1 MIANRTVAVLG
12 PGAVGGSLA
21 VRLSIAGVPI
31 VCIARPDTV
40 GIIALSGIAVESP
53 DGATTIRPQVAEELE
68 RPVGL
73 LLVTVKAPALEEAL
87 ERVAPEAVTEGV
99 VLPLLNG
106 LEHMEVLRRRFP
118 GRVAAGTIS
127 HFQAY
132 RAGRVQIIEATR
144 APVVTMASEELPRGD
159 LDRVA
164 DLLRLGR
171 MEVRVGESER
181 RVLWH
186 KVARISAL
194 AAATAASGRSVGELR
209 TDVDWNQRLQ
219 RAIAE
224 ACAVAEAD
232 GVPLRP
238 AAQWDIIEQMAAETT
253 TSAARDVAAGR
264 RSELDAIVGSVL
276 RVAERHGIPTPT
288 LSALA
293 SSAGLA

>member
-1 MIANRTVAVLG
+1 MQNRTVAVLG
-12 PGAVGGSLA
+12 PGAVGSSLI
-21 VRLSIAGVPI
+21 VRLSLVGVPVI
-31 VCIARPDTV
+31 CVARPETV
-40 GIIALSGIAVESP
+40 GIIALSGISVESP
-53 DGATTIRPQVAEELE
+53 DGAATVRPEVADELE

-87 ERVAPEAVTEGV
+87 QRVDPASVAQGV

-106 LEHMEVLRRRFP
+106 LEHMDVLRERFP

-132 RAGRVQIIEATR
+132 RVGRVQIIEATR
-144 APVVTMASEELPRGD
+144 SPVITMASEEVPRGE
-159 LDRVA
+159 LDYAA
-164 DLLRLGR
+164 DVLRLGR
-171 MEVRVGESER
+171 MDVRVGESER

-186 KVARISAL
+186 KAARISAL

-209 TDVDWNQRLQ
+209 ADADWNQRLQ

-232 GVPLRP
+232 GVQLRP
-238 AAQWDIIEQMAAETT
+238 AAQWDIIEQMADETT

-276 RVAERHGIPTPT
+276 RAAERYDVPTPT

>member
-21 VRLSIAGVPI
+21 VRLSLAGVPI
-31 VCIARPDTV
+31 VCIARPETV

>member
-1 MIANRTVAVLG
+1 VIANRTVAVLG

-21 VRLSIAGVPI
+21 VRLSLAGVPI
-31 VCIARPDTV
+31 VCIARPETV